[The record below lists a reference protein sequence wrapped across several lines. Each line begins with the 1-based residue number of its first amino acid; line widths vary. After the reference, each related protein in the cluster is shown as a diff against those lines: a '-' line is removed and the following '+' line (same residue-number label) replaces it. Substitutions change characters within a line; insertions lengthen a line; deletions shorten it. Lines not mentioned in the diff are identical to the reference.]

1 MTKFNLMFFAD
12 IISAFPLVI
21 YCGLLYNYLIDTKN
35 IVDLIILLYLLLG
48 HFIHKGL
55 KAIPYPEPFYSVS
68 RRPKGAENCDLLS
81 KNGPVKDGTPGF
93 PSGHMLSIT
102 LFASFMIF
110 SKWKLNGEGNI
121 TNFITKN
128 FMFVIVNLGL
138 IVLTAFARYYKKCH
152 NILQIIAGTI
162 IGLIMGIIL
171 YYILESYE
179 MFKIKSKLLYV

>member
-1 MTKFNLMFFAD
+1 
-12 IISAFPLVI
+12 
-21 YCGLLYNYLIDTKN
+21 
-35 IVDLIILLYLLLG
+35 
-48 HFIHKGL
+48 
-55 KAIPYPEPFYSVS
+55 
-68 RRPKGAENCDLLS
+68 
-81 KNGPVKDGTPGF
+81 
-93 PSGHMLSIT
+93 MLSIT

-110 SKWKLNGEGNI
+110 SKWKLSGEGNI